1 MTNPKDFVSVQ
12 AGGVSTGELTP
23 YIMKGCSE
31 LLTLDTAQGWTKFG
45 NNFVCK
51 RFANTTVAETAM
63 FATSFANKFSN
74 TKIGFGSVPLI
85 DFHLHIVTKKEKK
98 DSNLRLR
105 PPNIRGLLL
114 NLNRFLKK
122 TLFFFGHAPKLTGTA
137 SIAERPSEEEIQT
150 TQQPTP
156 METEREATKK
166 SWAEQM
172 DEEEEGEKPLTVK
185 KRPRP
190 EEIPD
195 HPADVGIIEEQGIR
209 FPRVSMDDIEIVD
222 GVMKEPVSQSPNKQ
236 SRNARIEAGV
246 LRSIQKCTTGKA
258 LQDLAK
264 TIHPEDITVPILNAF
279 LKVMQPLLQCPSCEG
294 IGTQHHWKPFGHQN
308 QAQLPGE
315 NPSIQFLGILPRSPH
330 SATAKSHPQDGPL
343 AVHPP
348 VMDTIPK
355 PPSSLQE
362 CKKTVRE
369 LFTSYAIEDKTNIPP
384 ALKKLMQEIQKY
396 FTLSESHSE
405 VVTQLCGKL
414 AKENLIMRKREQAG
428 GSRPE
433 PGSYLN
439 AAKRNGAKKPSP
451 TLQAI
456 AAIAKLAPALQQEQL
471 DKLAETR
478 RNPVTNSPLRQ
489 REPAI
494 KRTPLNIQSVDDITN
509 PILKS
514 KVNSMKWTVLENLP
528 GENRTVI
535 RQYLRA
541 QGVPTNSIA
550 NKRMMGNK
558 TEIAFHGEDAQK
570 AIDNLVMRVS
580 RVKTVAIDIRTT
592 YFEGDGKEEMKDRFM
607 NNLAQDMVQAHD
619 MAFIIAS
626 NNGKPTTIRVGSLNV
641 RGLTNSYHECIDL
654 LHKYNLHFLGLQ
666 ETFLPLESRI
676 FGYENYVPF
685 DTRTPM
691 DARSGLTRRGISIMR
706 NPATTSAEDFTLIE
720 KDPEGDFIWFRF
732 KGVIRIGVFYIP
744 PNLKRSR
751 HYRKKL
757 VSIRRMHHM
766 FPAEPSMILG
776 DFNTRLGNP
785 HNGDLRGSAEWQKT
799 AFIDGLGKATLN

>member
-1 MTNPKDFVSVQ
+1 
-12 AGGVSTGELTP
+12 
-23 YIMKGCSE
+23 
-31 LLTLDTAQGWTKFG
+31 
-45 NNFVCK
+45 
-51 RFANTTVAETAM
+51 
-63 FATSFANKFSN
+63 
-74 TKIGFGSVPLI
+74 
-85 DFHLHIVTKKEKK
+85 
-98 DSNLRLR
+98 
-105 PPNIRGLLL
+105 
-114 NLNRFLKK
+114 
-122 TLFFFGHAPKLTGTA
+122 
-137 SIAERPSEEEIQT
+137 
-150 TQQPTP
+150 

-308 QAQLPGE
+308 QAQCSTVLHPG
-315 NPSIQFLGILPRSPH
+315 STS
-330 SATAKSHPQDGPL
+330 PQDCPGRIPVSSFWAFCL
-343 AVHPP
+343 DLPTLRLPNHTHKMVHSLFTPP

-362 CKKTVRE
+362 CKKTVR
-369 LFTSYAIEDKTNIPP
+369 DP
-384 ALKKLMQEIQKY
+384 QEADARDPEV
-396 FTLSESHSE
+396 LHPRESHSE

-528 GENRTVI
+528 GENRTH
-535 RQYLRA
+535 RQ
-541 QGVPTNSIA
+541 Q
-550 NKRMMGNK
+550 RMMGNK

-654 LHKYNLHFLGLQ
+654 LHK
-666 ETFLPLESRI
+666 
-676 FGYENYVPF
+676 
-685 DTRTPM
+685 
-691 DARSGLTRRGISIMR
+691 SGLTRRGISIMR

-785 HNGDLRGSAEWQKT
+785 HNGDLRGYKEKCAEIREGTLLAITNALEGANMDNLSDKAALEVVDKAMAALTTPLAKVLAEVVGRRNPNKSPKADSCWDDEMKSLAKERQSALHRRNDTYTWSPLYAQAEEEREGSEEAETYLSKEENCG
-799 AFIDGLGKATLN
+799 IPEMDGDLAQLNTNRDRQESCSCLSPKRPSHHSIGPPQR